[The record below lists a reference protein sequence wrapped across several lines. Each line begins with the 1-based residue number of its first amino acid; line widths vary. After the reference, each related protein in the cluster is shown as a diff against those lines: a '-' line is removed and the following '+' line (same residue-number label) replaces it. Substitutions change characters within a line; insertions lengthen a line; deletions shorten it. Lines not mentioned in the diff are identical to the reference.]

1 MFEQVDANLGGLD
14 VLINNAGIAGPTGGV
29 EKIAADDWCRTV
41 DINLNGHFY
50 CANRAVLMLYKSQN
64 VAVNNTD
71 ISLDTFPISGSGGV
85 PTFTGTKKT
94 MGFRGYTR
102 DAQIT
107 ITQTQPVFLTVLSL
121 DFKVSIGQ

>member
-1 MFEQVDANLGGLD
+1 MPFESKLASGSVQSQKRR
-14 VLINNAGIAGPTGGV
+14 IIEISP
-29 EKIAADDWCRTV
+29 
-41 DINLNGHFY
+41 
-50 CANRAVLMLYKSQN
+50 MLYKSQN

-71 ISLDTFPISGSGGV
+71 ISLDTFPISGYGGV